1 MFKRSFLVA
10 AAVCLVAALMSG
22 MSACV
27 FDSDNNVILAK
38 HHFTV
43 EKYDLPEGVASL
55 DVTSDY
61 ETDSKGSYVTDGKY
75 IRFEM
80 YLLQGY
86 ELGTL
91 GSATTCTGRGL
102 WSSPPMKATSRACP
116 STARHS
122 TSTTISLPPSEARP
136 LKRQNDIMRPI
147 CKKRT
152 LMCAFCHNK
161 CHFVNNMSPDLAEC
175 VFPVPDGAR
184 ASAAESA
191 VIYCRPSPV
200 SAGGSFQ
207 TSIPHRTI
215 SG

>member
-1 MFKRSFLVA
+1 MLKRSVPVV
-10 AAVCLVAALMSG
+10 AAVCLVAALMLG

-75 IRFEM
+75 VRFEM

-91 GSATTCTGRGL
+91 KLHVSDDKYGERTFEF
-102 WSSPPMKATSRACP
+102 
-116 STARHS
+116 TAYESH
-122 TSTTISLPPSEARP
+122 IPG
-136 LKRQNDIMRPI
+136 M
-147 CKKRT
+147 
-152 LMCAFCHNK
+152 
-161 CHFVNNMSPDLAEC
+161 
-175 VFPVPDGAR
+175 PVYR
-184 ASAAESA
+184 ASFYVYDDFTASLGGAPVKTAE
-191 VIYCRPSPV
+191 
-200 SAGGSFQ
+200 
-207 TSIPHRTI
+207 
-215 SG
+215 

>member
-1 MFKRSFLVA
+1 MFKRSFLVT

-91 GSATTCTGRGL
+91 ELR
-102 WSSPPMKATSRACP
+102 
-116 STARHS
+116 
-122 TSTTISLPPSEARP
+122 ISDDMYGE
-136 LKRQNDIMRPI
+136 
-147 CKKRT
+147 RT
-152 LMCAFCHNK
+152 LEFTPYESHIPGMPVYRTSFYVYDDFTASLGGASVK
-161 CHFVNNMSPDLAEC
+161 TAE
-175 VFPVPDGAR
+175 
-184 ASAAESA
+184 
-191 VIYCRPSPV
+191 
-200 SAGGSFQ
+200 
-207 TSIPHRTI
+207 
-215 SG
+215 

>member
-1 MFKRSFLVA
+1 MLKRSVLVA
-10 AAVCLVAALMSG
+10 AAVCIVAMSVLG

-75 IRFEM
+75 VRFEM

-91 GSATTCTGRGL
+91 KLHVSDDKYGERTF
-102 WSSPPMKATSRACP
+102 KF
-116 STARHS
+116 TAYESH
-122 TSTTISLPPSEARP
+122 IPG
-136 LKRQNDIMRPI
+136 M
-147 CKKRT
+147 
-152 LMCAFCHNK
+152 
-161 CHFVNNMSPDLAEC
+161 
-175 VFPVPDGAR
+175 PVYR
-184 ASAAESA
+184 ASFYVYDDFNASLEGAPVKTAE
-191 VIYCRPSPV
+191 
-200 SAGGSFQ
+200 
-207 TSIPHRTI
+207 
-215 SG
+215 